1 MKSLATGSTMALR
14 TGAVLVLVALTGCG
28 YAKRKNVDAQ
38 MAQIR
43 TELQSGDQGVENRL
57 NGKID
62 ETNGR
67 VATLEQRAQALES
80 ELQSMRSEFSAQ
92 IENLKGMLAFNL
104 PVHFDY
110 DNADLRS
117 QDETVL
123 QKFANVVKE
132 YYPNAVVTVEG
143 FTDGAGSASYNL
155 KLGKNRAESVKTYL
169 EGQGLMGDAIK
180 VVSYGESRDRQ
191 VMPGAQGP
199 GEAGM
204 QNRRVS
210 LVIDYS
216 GDPLAVRPITD

>member
-1 MKSLATGSTMALR
+1 MQSLTTGSTAVR
-14 TGAVLVLVALTGCG
+14 TGAVLALVALTGCG
-28 YAKRKNVDAQ
+28 YAKRKDVDAQ
-38 MAQIR
+38 VAQIR
-43 TELQSGDQGVENRL
+43 TEMQSGDQSVENRL
-57 NGKID
+57 NGRID

-80 ELQSMRSEFSAQ
+80 ELQSMRSEFNAQ

-110 DNADLRS
+110 DSADLRAE
-117 QDETVL
+117 DESVL
-123 QKFANVVKE
+123 RKFANVVKE

-155 KLGKNRAESVKTYL
+155 RLGKNRAESVKVYL
-169 EGQGLMGDAIK
+169 EGQGLTGEAIK
-180 VVSYGESRDRQ
+180 VVSYGEARDRQ
-191 VMPGAQGP
+191 VVPGAQGP
-199 GEAGM
+199 GAAGM

>member
-1 MKSLATGSTMALR
+1 MAVR
-14 TGAVLVLVALTGCG
+14 TGAVLALVALTGCG
-28 YAKRKNVDAQ
+28 YAKRKDVDAQ

-43 TELQSGDQGVENRL
+43 TDLQSGDQAVENRL
-57 NGKID
+57 NGRIE

-67 VATLEQRAQALES
+67 VATLEQRAQALET

-110 DNADLRS
+110 DSADLRT
-117 QDETVL
+117 QDESVL
-123 QKFANVVKE
+123 LKFANVVKE

-143 FTDGAGSASYNL
+143 FTDASGSASYNL
-155 KLGKNRAESVKTYL
+155 RLGKNRAESVKVYL
-169 EGQGLMGDAIK
+169 EGQGLMADAIK
-180 VVSYGESRDRQ
+180 VVSYGEARDRQ
-191 VMPGAQGP
+191 VLAGAQGP
-199 GEAGM
+199 GEAGL

>member
-1 MKSLATGSTMALR
+1 MQSLTTGSAAVR
-14 TGAVLVLVALTGCG
+14 TGAVLALVALTGCG
-28 YAKRKNVDAQ
+28 YAKRKDVDAQ
-38 MAQIR
+38 LAQVR
-43 TELQSGDQGVENRL
+43 TEMQSGDQGVENRL

-80 ELQSMRSEFSAQ
+80 ELQSMRSEFNAQ

-110 DNADLRS
+110 DSADLRS
-117 QDETVL
+117 QDESVL
-123 QKFANVVKE
+123 HKFASVVKE

-143 FTDGAGSASYNL
+143 FTDGAGSAAYNM
-155 KLGKNRAESVKTYL
+155 KLGKNRASSVKTYL

-180 VVSYGESRDRQ
+180 VVSYGEAKDRQ
-191 VMPGAQGP
+191 VVPGAKGP
-199 GEAGM
+199 GEEGM